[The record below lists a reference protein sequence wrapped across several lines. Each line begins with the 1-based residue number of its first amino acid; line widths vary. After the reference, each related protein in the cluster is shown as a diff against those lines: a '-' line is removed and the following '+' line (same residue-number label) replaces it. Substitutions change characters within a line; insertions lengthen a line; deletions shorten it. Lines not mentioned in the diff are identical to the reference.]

1 MTQTKVCSK
10 CSVEQPTNSYCKS
23 KVTKDLLSAWCKS
36 CQKDYRLA
44 NKEKHKVY
52 FAEHYQD
59 NKEKKNKQSSEY
71 AQKNRQKINAYSRE
85 YAKIIRHKRCA
96 YAMKRYA
103 TKKSCTP
110 DWLTEQ
116 QLKEIENYYWLAAD
130 LRSVT
135 GQEYHVDHIVP
146 IQGENVCGLHVPW
159 NLQVLPSD
167 INISKS
173 NFYNGW

>member
-1 MTQTKVCSK
+1 MQIKCCTKCSK
-10 CSVEQPTNSYCKS
+10 EQPTESFSKS
-23 KVTKDLLSAWCKS
+23 KITKDFLSSWCKS
-36 CQKDYRLA
+36 CQKDYRVA
-44 NKEKHKVY
+44 NKEKLNAY
-52 FAEHYQD
+52 FAEHYQN

-71 AQKNRQKINAYSRE
+71 VQKNRSKINAYSRE
-85 YAKIIRHKRCA
+85 YAKTIRHKRSA
-96 YAMKRYA
+96 YTMKRY
-103 TKKSCTP
+103 TTQKNCTP
-110 DWLTEQ
+110 SWLTEQ
-116 QLKEIENYYWLAAD
+116 HYKEIENYYWLSAD

-173 NFYNGW
+173 NSHNGW

>member
-1 MTQTKVCSK
+1 MKLKTCSRCCLDK
-10 CSVEQPTNSYCKS
+10 TLDQFCKS
-23 KVTKDLLSAWCKS
+23 KVTKDLLSAWCKP
-36 CQKDYRLA
+36 CQKDYRIA
-44 NKEKHKVY
+44 NKEKQKVY
-52 FAEHYQD
+52 FSNYYQD

-71 AQKNRQKINAYSRE
+71 VKNNREKINAYSRD
-85 YAKIIRHKRCA
+85 YAKTIRHKRNA

-103 TKKSCTP
+103 QNKKCTP
-110 DWLTEQ
+110 SWLTQEQ
-116 QLKEIENYYWLAAD
+116 HKQIEYLYWLATD

-167 INISKS
+167 VNIGKS
-173 NFYNGW
+173 NKFNGW